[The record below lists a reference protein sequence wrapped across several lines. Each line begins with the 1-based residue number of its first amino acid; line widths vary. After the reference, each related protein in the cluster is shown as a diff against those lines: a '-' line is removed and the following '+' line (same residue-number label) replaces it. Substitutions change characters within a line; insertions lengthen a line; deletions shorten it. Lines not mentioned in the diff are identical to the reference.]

1 VARLAQPGTYRV
13 DALEKVTG
21 QPIYSADHQRP
32 DLLHAALAV
41 ATIARGR
48 VLAINTADASREPG
62 VRLVMTHADMEG
74 VQPAGFIGTGGFAF
88 QSMQPMLSPEIAYRG
103 QPIAMVVAD
112 TPEAAVEGA
121 RLIRARYSEAP
132 FRSNIEGAPESD
144 VIPQDGSPLPQQL
157 FADKR
162 AGDADA
168 QLSVSEVTIDARFTS
183 PNQHQNPMELI
194 ATLAEWQGERL
205 IIREGTQNSSA
216 IKHGLARQ
224 LGLSSE
230 QVDVISPQ
238 TGGGFGQKNSQQ
250 MQTVLAAI
258 AARRTGRPVKLVV
271 PRGQLFHDTSY
282 RPQSHHRIRLGARR
296 DGKIMAAIH
305 ESDQQTSRHDLFGS
319 FFTDMTARL
328 YAIENFRSRER
339 LVRTDVQTPGYMRGP
354 FEQPAGFAFEA
365 AMDELAE
372 QLGMDP
378 VELRLRNDGNK
389 DPITGRP
396 YSSRFLAECLRLGAE
411 RFEWSRRNPAPGSM
425 RTADGQWVG
434 LGMAAGAY
442 KAATAATIATITA
455 DRAGKVR
462 LAVAGHEMGQGIR
475 SAIANV
481 LASRLR
487 VPIHSV
493 QVSVGVTTSTAQ
505 HLTAGSWGTATAVP
519 AAASAADALLAEI
532 RKIRPDASGADIGA
546 VVAASGRPEITAEAR
561 HKPPGAPDE
570 IYDRAGG
577 GNVVAQGPVYPEFVS
592 MSYAAHFV
600 EVHVEPTTR
609 RVRVHRVASVVDC
622 GRVASPTTATSQV
635 TGGVVWGIGAALR
648 EVSEV
653 DPRFGG
659 FLNNDLA
666 EYVIPVNADIGSI
679 DVSFID
685 RPDPLLNN
693 VGVKGLG
700 EVAMVGVA
708 PAIVNALYHA
718 TGGRFRD
725 LPVRLDDMFEGAP
738 LAVSA
743 GGRGNDAG
751 RGSG

>member
-1 VARLAQPGTYRV
+1 MKHFAQPSTYRV

-21 QPIYSADHQRP
+21 QPIYSADHAQP
-32 DLLHAALAV
+32 GVLHAALATS
-41 ATIARGR
+41 AIARGR
-48 VLAINTADASREPG
+48 ILSIDTDVASGSPG
-62 VRLVMTHADMEG
+62 VRLVITHSDMQG
-74 VQPAGFIGTGGFAF
+74 VKPAGFIGAGGFAF

-103 QPIAMVVAD
+103 QPIALVVAD
-112 TPEAAVEGA
+112 TLETAIEGA
-121 RLIRARYSEAP
+121 RLIRARYSRTP
-132 FRSNIEGAPESD
+132 FRSNIAGAPASD
-144 VIPQDGSPLPQQL
+144 VIPQHGSPLPQQI
-157 FADKR
+157 FADKK

-168 QLSVSEVTIDARFTS
+168 QLSVAEVVIDARFTS

-224 LGLSSE
+224 LGLQPE
-230 QVDVISPQ
+230 QVDVISPH

-250 MQTVLAAI
+250 MQTVLAAV
-258 AARRTGRPVKLVV
+258 AALRTGKPVKLIV

-282 RPQSHHRIRLGARR
+282 RPQSHHRIRFGARR

-354 FEQPAGFAFEA
+354 FEQPAAFAFEA

-372 QLGMDP
+372 KLEMDP
-378 VELRLRNDGNK
+378 VELRLRNDGDR
-389 DPITGRP
+389 DPITGKP

-411 RFEWSRRNPAPGSM
+411 QFAWPRRKPTPRSM
-425 RTADGQWVG
+425 RTADGQLVG
-434 LGMAAGAY
+434 LGVAAGAY
-442 KAATAATIATITA
+442 KASTAATVATISA
-455 DRAGKVR
+455 DRSGKVR

-481 LASRLR
+481 LATRLG

-493 QVSVGVTTSTAQ
+493 QVSVGVTTTTAQ

-519 AAASAADALLAEI
+519 AAASAADTLLAEL
-532 RKIRPDASGADIGA
+532 RKIRPDASGANIADT
-546 VVAASGRPEITAEAR
+546 VAASGRPEITVEVR
-561 HKPPGAPDE
+561 HKPPGAPDQ
-570 IYDRAGG
+570 IYDRARG

-609 RVRVHRVASVVDC
+609 RIRVPRVVSVVDC
-622 GRVASPTTATSQV
+622 GRVASPVTATSQV

-648 EVSEV
+648 EISEV

-666 EYVIPVNADIGSI
+666 EYVVAVNADIGAI
-679 DVSFID
+679 HVSFID

-700 EVAMVGVA
+700 EVAMVGVT

-718 TGGRFRD
+718 TGRRFRD
-725 LPVRLDDMFEGAP
+725 VPVRLDDMFGEPQPTA
-738 LAVSA
+738 
-743 GGRGNDAG
+743 
-751 RGSG
+751 